1 MILYEFNLVTAGDS
15 MQLVTLRT
23 RPLPVFVACLLTAGI
38 FVVDLYA
45 PVGMAVGML
54 YVAPVVLVAMW
65 SPPTHYSLVVLTAIV
80 CTSLI
85 VIRLLYFSSELMV
98 EMTVSNHVLALG
110 AIWATAFLSILRKRM
125 EQKHRWIDL
134 VPRL

>member
-1 MILYEFNLVTAGDS
+1 MILYEFNLVTTGES

-23 RPLPVFVACLLTAGI
+23 SPLPVFVACLLTAGI

-65 SPPTHYSLVVLTAIV
+65 SPPTHYSLVVLAAIV

-85 VIRLLYFSSELMV
+85 VVGLLYFSSELMA
-98 EMTVSNHVLALG
+98 EIGNDVLALG

-125 EQKHRWIDL
+125 EQRHRWIDL